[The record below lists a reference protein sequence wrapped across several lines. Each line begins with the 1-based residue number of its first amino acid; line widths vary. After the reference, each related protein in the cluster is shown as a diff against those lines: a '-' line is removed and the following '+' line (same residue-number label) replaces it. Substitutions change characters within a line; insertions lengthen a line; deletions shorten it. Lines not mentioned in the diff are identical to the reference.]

1 MKFFISI
8 LFFILSLSLNTNA
21 QEESKNFEKEVKDYI
36 EGKTDIKPKFLK
48 TDNAVNDKKIQEM
61 LDKADRLRNSN
72 NNSLDATDYLQKLK
86 PFIIPL
92 IIVLYLIFRS
102 DGDNKE
108 KPQTNTKSKNSR
120 NRNEEF
126 IKKHNENHKNN
137 EITETTDDKEY
148 EDEWNYDQDELEQLK
163 IKIEEQQVENS
174 KVYDVEAIGM
184 LGFTQDQV
192 DQAKTENEEAKFTC
206 YVFDVTDENNE
217 IPLQGLT
224 DPYRDD
230 KFLLQSN
237 RNMKVG
243 VGFAFNMWTPM
254 FRFPASLVIP
264 PNRGKRKLKF
274 IVSATI
280 LNGELENGKIKNQ
293 KDLYFDA
300 DTLFY
305 LNFEEPGYLDAEQYE
320 GDINE
325 KIIQLGMAVAYS
337 EKKINTAGIEAIK
350 SWINSEIIW
359 KNYFDDS
366 TDQKIKYSFLLKN
379 THELLKNNKLSLSEI
394 VKEINFKSS
403 VSKRYDAM
411 NLLLNIA
418 GSDDRLSKE
427 EDKLLNNTARALE
440 LDLSRFQQMKTST
453 IANIETIDES
463 DEDSEETIFN
473 FSKDMTDVDKCKKL
487 REEYTRWNRQTNNSN
502 EKIRNQARKMVEL
515 TANLRKKYN
524 C

>member
-1 MKFFISI
+1 MFFFLFTNLHASEDKKFDFI
-8 LFFILSLSLNTNA
+8 
-21 QEESKNFEKEVKDYI
+21 EDKKVKE
-36 EGKTDIKPKFLK
+36 FLK
-48 TDNAVNDKKIQEM
+48 DLEKNKDRQFDSIDDKKIREFLQN
-61 LDKADRLRNSN
+61 K
-72 NNSLDATDYLQKLK
+72 NNSFEKRKEKAEFSEFLKKLRPFIVPAIIIIWLIIRSSDKPEDKLK
-86 PFIIPL
+86 
-92 IIVLYLIFRS
+92 
-102 DGDNKE
+102 K
-108 KPQTNTKSKNSR
+108 NTKTKSTRSR
-120 NRNEEF
+120 SEEF
-126 IKKHNENHKNN
+126 IKKHNKDHKKN
-137 EITETTDDKEY
+137 EITETKNDKEY
-148 EDEWNYDQDELEQLK
+148 EDEWNYDQDEFEQLR

-243 VGFAFNMWTPM
+243 VGFAFNVWSPV

-264 PNRGKRKLKF
+264 PNRGKRKIKF
-274 IVSATI
+274 VVSATK
-280 LNGELENGKIKNQ
+280 LKAEFENGKIKN
-293 KDLYFDA
+293 KKNLYFDVE
-300 DTLFY
+300 TLFD

-325 KIIQLGMAVAYS
+325 KIVQLGMAVAYS
-337 EKKINTAGIEAIK
+337 EKKINTLGIEAIK

-359 KNYFDDS
+359 KNFFEDS

-427 EDKLLNNTARALE
+427 EDRLLNNTARALE

-473 FSKDMTDVDKCKKL
+473 FSKDMTDADKCKKL

>member
-1 MKFFISI
+1 MKLFISFLFSIIIFNSNLYASEHSRENFIKKSNENTKEITPKLSNEQLQELIKKLPNKDSLKKTYKETSSDFTEI
-8 LFFILSLSLNTNA
+8 L
-21 QEESKNFEKEVKDYI
+21 
-36 EGKTDIKPKFLK
+36 
-48 TDNAVNDKKIQEM
+48 KKI
-61 LDKADRLRNSN
+61 R
-72 NNSLDATDYLQKLK
+72 
-86 PFIIPL
+86 PFIIPAIIIIWL
-92 IIVLYLIFRS
+92 ITRS
-102 DGDNKE
+102 SD
-108 KPQTNTKSKNSR
+108 KPQDKPKKNTKTKRTRSR
-120 NRNEEF
+120 TQEF
-126 IKKHNENHKNN
+126 IKKHNEDHKNN
-137 EITETTDDKEY
+137 KITETKNDKEY
-148 EDEWNYDQDELEQLK
+148 EDEWNYDQDELEQLR
-163 IKIEEQQVENS
+163 IKIEVQQVENL

-184 LGFTQDQV
+184 VGFTQDQV
-192 DQAKTENEEAKFTC
+192 DQTKLENEEAKFTC

-243 VGFAFNMWTPM
+243 FGYAYNMWTPI
-254 FRFPASLVIP
+254 FRFPISLVIP
-264 PNRGKRKLKF
+264 PNRGKRKIKF
-274 IVSATI
+274 VVSATK
-280 LNGELENGKIKNQ
+280 LNAEFENGKIKNK
-293 KDLYFDA
+293 KDLYFDVE
-300 DTLFY
+300 TLFD
-305 LNFEEPGYLDAEQYE
+305 LNFEEPGYLDADQYKD
-320 GDINE
+320 DINE
-325 KIIQLGMAVAYS
+325 KIVQLGMAVAYS
-337 EKKINTAGIEAIK
+337 EKKINSAGIEAIK
-350 SWINSEIIW
+350 SWINTEIIW
-359 KNYFDDS
+359 KNNFDVS

-379 THELLKNNKLSLSEI
+379 TLELLKNNKLSLSEI
-394 VKEINFKSS
+394 IREINYKSS

-453 IANIETIDES
+453 IANIETIEES

-473 FSKDMTDVDKCKKL
+473 FSKDMTDADKCKKL

>member
-1 MKFFISI
+1 MKLLISFLLSIFI
-8 LFFILSLSLNTNA
+8 LFSNLSASENT
-21 QEESKNFEKEVKDYI
+21 
-36 EGKTDIKPKFLK
+36 
-48 TDNAVNDKKIQEM
+48 
-61 LDKADRLRNSN
+61 
-72 NNSLDATDYLQKLK
+72 QKLTPK
-86 PFIIPL
+86 INNEQLQELIKKLPRENSVTQNTSNEDWFKKLRPFIVPL
-92 IIVLYLIFRS
+92 LIVLYLIFRS
-102 DGDNKE
+102 DSKTEDRPK
-108 KPQTNTKSKNSR
+108 KNTKTRNTRSR
-120 NRNEEF
+120 TEDF
-126 IKKHNENHKNN
+126 VKKHNEDHK
-137 EITETTDDKEY
+137 IADKDY
-148 EDEWNYDQDELEQLK
+148 EDEWNYDQQELNSLQ
-163 IKIEEQQVENS
+163 IKIEKQQVES
-174 KVYDVEAIGM
+174 LKVFDVMAFGM
-184 LGFTQDQV
+184 LGFTKDQI
-192 DQAKTENEEAKFTC
+192 DQTKLEKEEAKFTC
-206 YVFDVTDENNE
+206 YVFDITDKDNE

-224 DPYRDD
+224 DPYKDD
-230 KFLLQSN
+230 SFLLSSN

-243 VGFAFNMWTPM
+243 IGFAYNEWTPM
-254 FRFPASLVIP
+254 FRFPVHLVVP
-264 PNRGKRKLKF
+264 PYRGKRKIKF
-274 IVSATI
+274 IVSATKI
-280 LNGELENGKIKNQ
+280 NAQFENGLIKKK
-293 KDLYFDA
+293 KDLYFDLE
-300 DTLFY
+300 TIFE

-325 KIIQLGMAVAYS
+325 KIVQLGMAVAYS

-350 SWINSEIIW
+350 SWINTEIIW
-359 KNYFDDS
+359 KNYFEDS

-379 THELLKNNKLSLSEI
+379 TLELLKNNKLSLSEI
-394 VKEINFKSS
+394 VKEINYKSS

-453 IANIETIDES
+453 IANIETIEES

-473 FSKDMTDVDKCKKL
+473 FSKDMTDADKCKKL